1 MSDETKP
8 DPLKQEIIP
17 HARYTPAEA
26 AALLGFGSRMK
37 TIYDVPE
44 RQLPRRRVGP
54 NEGRVLFLG
63 RDLIA
68 YLERPTRSRGRRGE
82 PKRKAS

>member
-1 MSDETKP
+1 MSEELKV
-8 DPLKQEIIP
+8 DPLKQEILP

-26 AALLGFGSRMK
+26 AALLGFGNRTK
-37 TIYDVPE
+37 TIYEVPE
-44 RQLPRRRVGP
+44 RQLRRLRVGP